1 MITFTEFLKNK
12 LGEEI
17 VGLYPPAYG
26 GIAAYPPLANQTG
39 SDQVYV
45 KASRHSVKKKHKKH
59 RKHKKH
65 ASN

>member
-1 MITFTEFLKNK
+1 MITFNEFLKNK

-17 VGLYPPAYG
+17 VGLYPPGYG

-45 KASRHSVKKKHKKH
+45 RASRNSVKKKRRKR
-59 RKHKKH
+59 RKH
-65 ASN
+65 N